1 MYSPFDNDA
10 LNFAPYQKLKNNKND
25 NLENMAM
32 IHFQYGD
39 GYSFPQNKRKTTKF
53 INEIKE
59 TFENAS
65 PNGNEPT
72 PAKKPSVVPKAKKET
87 KKETKKQPKKETK
100 KQATKQSKKDQVMG
114 TPSFQ
119 ELDYNSTMI
128 LASET
133 SATSLPS
140 LRRS

>member
-72 PAKKPSVVPKAKKET
+72 PAKKPSVVPKAKKKQ
-87 KKETKKQPKKETK
+87 KKKLKNNLKKKLKNKLLSNLKKIK
-100 KQATKQSKKDQVMG
+100 
-114 TPSFQ
+114 
-119 ELDYNSTMI
+119 
-128 LASET
+128 
-133 SATSLPS
+133 
-140 LRRS
+140 